1 MGLYLGLKCLLV
13 LVPKC
18 PDTSDPLE
26 QCLSVSKCLSANLS
40 RVRSVRLPFQNFRSP
55 EYSPDNAESS
65 VSHGFVGVRRS
76 GRRRI
81 AGHGGAAGH
90 KDRRLVDVRRR
101 TTRRET
107 RVRRDAKALAG
118 RHETPVTNQRH
129 RSALHAQP
137 FTQVDNATPWQA
149 G

>member
-26 QCLSVSKCLSANLS
+26 HWQSVSVPICPGSEVSGYPSKIF
-40 RVRSVRLPFQNFRSP
+40 VSP